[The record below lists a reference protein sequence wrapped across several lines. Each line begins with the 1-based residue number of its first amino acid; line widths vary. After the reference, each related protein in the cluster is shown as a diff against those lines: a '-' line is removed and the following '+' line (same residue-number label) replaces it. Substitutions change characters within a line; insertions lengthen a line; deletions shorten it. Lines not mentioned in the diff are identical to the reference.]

1 MTAAPAPANGR
12 AAAVPLLVL
21 AVFLDLIGFGI
32 VVPQLPL
39 AAARFDAH
47 GVVAGLL
54 VATDSL
60 FSFFL
65 APVWGRLSDRVGRRP
80 VILVGLAASA
90 ASYALFGLAPSLAV
104 LFLSRVLSGGLGAT
118 VTVAQAFL
126 ADVTPLDRRSQAMG
140 LVGAAF
146 GVAFTIGPI
155 IGGIAA
161 TVSPGAP
168 GYVAAAICGAN
179 LLLALVLLPESRERR
194 EQAWGSRGDLGR
206 HAALVAA
213 LSTFAFTTVYVV
225 FQGFAR
231 DSLGLSRSAISYCF
245 ALLGLVTALVQG
257 RLVGVLAPR
266 VGERAL
272 IVAGGSA
279 LATGLG
285 LVALAAHAGG
295 LRMASLLAGVA
306 LLAAGFS
313 FIGPCVA
320 GLVSRGTSGEAQGRA
335 LGALQ
340 SVGSG
345 ARIVGP
351 PLLGF
356 TSDTGGYGAAFGL
369 AAVAALAAAVTA
381 RLWPRRPT
389 A

>member
-1 MTAAPAPANGR
+1 MTAAPLPGGGR

-21 AVFLDLIGFGI
+21 TVFLDLIGFGI

-39 AAARFDAH
+39 AAARFDAQ
-47 GVVAGLL
+47 GAMAGLL

-65 APVWGRLSDRVGRRP
+65 APVWGRLSDRMGRRP
-80 VILVGLAASA
+80 VILVGLFASA
-90 ASYALFGLAPSLAV
+90 ASYALFGLAPSLVV

-155 IGGIAA
+155 IGGLAA
-161 TVSPGAP
+161 RVSQGAP

-179 LLLALVLLPESRERR
+179 LLLALALLPESRERR
-194 EQAWGSRGDLGR
+194 VQSWSRGGGLPR
-206 HAALVAA
+206 SAAVVAV

-231 DSLGLSRSAISYCF
+231 DDLGLSRSEISYCF

-266 VGERAL
+266 VGEKVL
-272 IVAGGSA
+272 IVAGGSS

-285 LVALAAHAGG
+285 LVALSAHAGA
-295 LRMASLLAGVA
+295 LRVPALLVGVA

-320 GLVSRGTSGEAQGRA
+320 GLVSRSTSGDEQGRA

-340 SVGSG
+340 AVGSG
-345 ARIVGP
+345 ARIAGP

-356 TSDTGGYGAAFGL
+356 TSDAAGYGAAFALAAMGALGAGL
-369 AAVAALAAAVTA
+369 AA
-381 RLWPRRPT
+381 RLWRVRT

>member
-1 MTAAPAPANGR
+1 MTAASAPANGR

-21 AVFLDLIGFGI
+21 TVFLDLIGFGI

-60 FSFFL
+60 FSFLL
-65 APVWGRLSDRVGRRP
+65 APLWGRLSDRVGRRP

-90 ASYALFGLAPSLAV
+90 ASYALFGAAPSLAV

-161 TVSPGAP
+161 KVSQGAP

-194 EQAWGSRGDLGR
+194 EQAWGSRGGLGR

-313 FIGPCVA
+313 LIGPCVA

-356 TSDTGGYGAAFGL
+356 ASDAGGYGVAFGL
-369 AAVAALAAAVTA
+369 AAVAALAAGVAA
-381 RLWPRRPT
+381 RLWPRRAPS
-389 A
+389 